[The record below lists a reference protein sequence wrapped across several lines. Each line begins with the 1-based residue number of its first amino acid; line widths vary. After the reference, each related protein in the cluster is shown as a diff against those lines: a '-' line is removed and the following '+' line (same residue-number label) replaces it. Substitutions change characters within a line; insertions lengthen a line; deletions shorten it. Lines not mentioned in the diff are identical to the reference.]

1 MCDKMHSGA
10 FVPYTVQ
17 VFASTEAGRGNPAT
31 SLIYTRH
38 GGKSVVVGVYIY
50 AICVTVFVCVCACV
64 RACVYACVCARV
76 CSVYLVCVIGGC
88 RAQNGRSLIQ

>member
-1 MCDKMHSGA
+1 MCDKMHTGA

-38 GGKSVVVGVYIY
+38 GGKSVIV
-50 AICVTVFVCVCACV
+50 
-64 RACVYACVCARV
+64 
-76 CSVYLVCVIGGC
+76 
-88 RAQNGRSLIQ
+88 